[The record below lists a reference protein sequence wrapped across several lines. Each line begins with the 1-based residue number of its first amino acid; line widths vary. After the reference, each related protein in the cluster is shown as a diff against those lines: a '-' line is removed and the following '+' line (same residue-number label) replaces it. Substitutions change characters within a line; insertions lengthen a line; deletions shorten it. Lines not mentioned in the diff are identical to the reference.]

1 MVPQSKQ
8 LSPPHVLTEYSV
20 LPQTDFFHL
29 LCDKHIF
36 KLAYNP
42 YTIWGWCVTIW
53 TVRFP
58 SICAVGMNIQ
68 GNLSGSILCF
78 SKGLHTAHCPSI
90 VPIKIFWCQEHF
102 SITTSL
108 SILTQQVFQEHFL
121 LAAPSNRTPTFNFY
135 ILLPS
140 CTKAPI
146 LVEKGCMRTFPNSAK
161 RPTHVVLETPR
172 NTWKHGLEFQ
182 QLKAAWLSRGSL
194 LIAKTA

>member
-1 MVPQSKQ
+1 MWRFLGVWERMVPQSKQ

-90 VPIKIFWCQEHF
+90 VPIKNLLMPRTFLYYYITQHLD
-102 SITTSL
+102 TTS
-108 SILTQQVFQEHFL
+108 V
-121 LAAPSNRTPTFNFY
+121 P
-135 ILLPS
+135 
-140 CTKAPI
+140 
-146 LVEKGCMRTFPNSAK
+146 RTFPPSC
-161 RPTHVVLETPR
+161 
-172 NTWKHGLEFQ
+172 
-182 QLKAAWLSRGSL
+182 SL
-194 LIAKTA
+194 